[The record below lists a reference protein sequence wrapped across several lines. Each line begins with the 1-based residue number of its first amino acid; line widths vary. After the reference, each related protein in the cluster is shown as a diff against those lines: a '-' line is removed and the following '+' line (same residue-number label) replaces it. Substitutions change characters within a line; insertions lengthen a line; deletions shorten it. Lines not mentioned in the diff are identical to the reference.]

1 MTPAQARKFAA
12 VMRKRRIEFGFSMRQ
27 LAMLSGLQFATVAG
41 LEGAT
46 ILAPQPDTLAALAE
60 PLQMSVS
67 DLYMAAGWLPVDE
80 LPSLRPYMR
89 AKYRDLD
96 DSAIADLERYADRLI
111 KRHGAAGPRG
121 REDEDPE

>member
-1 MTPAQARKFAA
+1 MSPEQAQKFAA
-12 VMRKRRIEFGFSMRQ
+12 IIKKRRVELGFSIRQ
-27 LAMLSGLQFATVAG
+27 LASVSGLQFATVVG
-41 LEGAT
+41 LENAT
-46 ILAPQPDTLAALAE
+46 ILAPQPDTLAALFFFIDMWLSE
-60 PLQMSVS
+60 IYTV
-67 DLYMAAGWLPVDE
+67 AGLLPAGE

-96 DSAIADLERYADRLI
+96 ERAIADLERYAEQIL